1 MNDDVKCPYCGT
13 EQEIN
18 HDDGYGYE
26 EDGDFEQGCTHCG
39 KEFKFTTSVSFNYS
53 VECQDGDHVLECPGE
68 KWPDM
73 FECKNCDY
81 YEVRRK

>member
-1 MNDDVKCPYCGT
+1 MSDVTCPYCGT

-26 EDGDFEQGCTHCG
+26 EDGEYEQGCASCG
-39 KEFKFTTSVSFNYS
+39 KDFRFSTSIMYHYTVYCQEKDHEM
-53 VECQDGDHVLECPGE
+53 ECAGE

-73 FECKNCDY
+73 FECKNCDF
-81 YEVRRK
+81 YEVRR